1 VEPSEGSHPDPTG
14 QASAAAGQKIA
25 ELAAVAAMLGQVAA
39 QIKARQASRA
49 ADAVA
54 RDEAAL
60 AAARTGW
67 APALHPE
74 WLADATLRNVA
85 TAWGSAAPWEHAD
98 SGAQAALE
106 ACETRL
112 RELHPYAMRRFDEL
126 RGRGWA
132 RADAMM
138 DAAQAFAL
146 HPSPRP
152 APQDANDGRYLA
164 AAAPSGG
171 GPVQAPAGPFPVD
184 PDAAVTSRILRI
196 VARLNEQ
203 ATAAGRGPLD
213 PEVVDIALRTGT
225 NAPDALIRNV
235 VDGLRAGTRVVPTVA
250 AAAGPRSAA
259 SAGVNAATWPSNVYD
274 GVAAATIGRSV
285 TGQRRP
291 AARAGRRPPSP
302 GHGPRLSP

>member
-1 VEPSEGSHPDPTG
+1 MG
-14 QASAAAGQKIA
+14 QASAAAGQKVA

-39 QIKARQASRA
+39 QVKARQVSRA
-49 ADAVA
+49 ADALA

-60 AAARTGW
+60 AAARARW

-85 TAWGSAAPWEHAD
+85 TAWGSAAPWEQAD
-98 SGAQAALE
+98 SEAQAALE

-112 RELHPYAMRRFDEL
+112 RELHPYAMRRFDDL
-126 RGRGWA
+126 RSRGWA

-138 DAAQAFAL
+138 DAGPAFAL

-152 APQDANDGRYLA
+152 APQDLYDGLA

-171 GPVQAPAGPFPVD
+171 GPGQAPAAPPPAD
-184 PDAAVTSRILRI
+184 PDAAVTGRILRI

-203 ATAAGRGPLD
+203 AAAAGRGPLD
-213 PEVVDIALRTGT
+213 PEVVDIALRTRT
-225 NAPDALIRNV
+225 SAPDALISTV

-250 AAAGPRSAA
+250 VPAGPRSAA
-259 SAGVNAATWPSNVYD
+259 SAGVNAATWPSTVYD
-274 GVAAATIGRSV
+274 GVAAATIRRSV

-302 GHGPRLSP
+302 GHGPQLSP

>member
-1 VEPSEGSHPDPTG
+1 MG

-25 ELAAVAAMLGQVAA
+25 EFAAVAAMLGQVAA

-49 ADAVA
+49 ADALA
-54 RDEAAL
+54 RDEAAV
-60 AAARTGW
+60 AAARARW

-132 RADAMM
+132 RTDAMM
-138 DAAQAFAL
+138 DAAPAFAL

-152 APQDANDGRYLA
+152 APQDAYDGRYLTA
-164 AAAPSGG
+164 ATPSSGG
-171 GPVQAPAGPFPVD
+171 QAAAGPFPAD
-184 PDAAVTSRILRI
+184 PDAAVTGRILGI

-213 PEVVDIALRTGT
+213 PEVVDIALRTRT
-225 NAPDALIRNV
+225 SAPDALISTV

-250 AAAGPRSAA
+250 VPAGPRSAA
-259 SAGVNAATWPSNVYD
+259 SAGVNAATWPSTVYD
-274 GVAAATIGRSV
+274 GVAADTISRFV

-291 AARAGRRPPSP
+291 AARAGRRPQAP
-302 GHGPRLSP
+302 GHSPRLSR